1 MQHHIW
7 LTSDAK
13 SLLTLIPGWPKVN
26 LILVTCIYF
35 IICRRL
41 YKLTSFLRGMLLP
54 NDRAKCVQ
62 NLTYMV
68 FTILGF
74 YALAH
79 SLSTMK
85 AVSTVSVVI
94 LCVISGV
101 IIYQSVIDLCWR
113 SLREN
118 TPMPANSLPTE
129 SKTPIIPEK
138 ESAIVKLSPP
148 LIGTLVIFI
157 LSLLWQ
163 VTTKNGAGKILPL
176 PATCEADVNNGM
188 WVPINGCNEFSR
200 GSGHRNYH
208 VSGMASCTN
217 TYVWGW
223 YATASNS
230 MCRFSNRSE
239 KKLKAQLVQR
249 HMVFIGD
256 SMIRNLF
263 HAVSRAMGE
272 ESAGAYDATLPKH
285 SDVSRTIGTTQ
296 LEFRWAPMAE
306 DALGK
311 LQHYNNDA
319 SSALAVPDVLIM
331 GGGAWDRLHSWAIA
345 DKEHMALKRTLKAL
359 AVSMERAKLHGMPT
373 VWVNPTTINTKA
385 LLTDEKRENL
395 KETDMQQMRELTAQ
409 MGVWLASSFVLDGT
423 AFSKGRVQESYDGVH
438 YPPHVYDAG
447 AQILANSMD
456 WVLFDRL
463 PKEEFSPPRPGSMA
477 SPIMGLLM
485 LGFVSLGL
493 FLFDGFFGF
502 SYIASLLVNGVLPKD
517 LYEESFSPLH
527 ESMKLPPI
535 RGRVRGLSADKDILG
550 LLANSADL
558 DSSSLPFSR

>member
-26 LILVTCIYF
+26 FILVTCIYF
-35 IICRRL
+35 TLCRRL
-41 YKLTSFLRGMLLP
+41 YKLTIFLRGMLLP
-54 NDRAKCVQ
+54 NDKAKCVQ

-74 YALAH
+74 YMLAY
-79 SLSTMK
+79 SLSTVN
-85 AVSTVSVVI
+85 AISTTSVVI
-94 LCVISGV
+94 LCVTAGV
-101 IIYQSVIDLCWR
+101 LIYQSVLDLCWR
-113 SLREN
+113 SFRESPPVPSN
-118 TPMPANSLPTE
+118 TLPVD
-129 SKTPIIPEK
+129 SVATPIIPEK
-138 ESAIVKLSPP
+138 ESIVIKVSPP

-176 PATCEADVNNGM
+176 PPMCEADVNNGR

-200 GSGHRNYH
+200 GSGYRHYH

-217 TYVWGW
+217 SYVWGW
-223 YATASNS
+223 YATPSNS
-230 MCRFSNRSE
+230 MCRFSNRSD
-239 KKLKAQLVQR
+239 KRLKSQLTQR

-263 HAVSRAMGE
+263 HAFSRAMGE

-285 SDVSRTIGTTQ
+285 SDVSRPIGTTQ

-311 LQHYNNDA
+311 LEQYNKGAA
-319 SSALAVPDVLIM
+319 SAQAVPDVLVM
-331 GGGAWDRLHSWAIA
+331 GGGAWDRLHSWAIV
-345 DKEHMALKRTLKAL
+345 DKEHKILRKTLKTL
-359 AVSMERAKLHGMPT
+359 ADEMGKAKLNGIPS

-395 KETDMQQMRELTAQ
+395 KEVDMQQMRELTAQ

-423 AFSKGRVQESYDGVH
+423 AFSRDRVQESYDGVH
-438 YPPHVYDAG
+438 YPPQVYDAG

-463 PKEEFSPPRPGSMA
+463 TKDEFVPPRPGSMA
-477 SPIMGLLM
+477 SPMMGVAM

-493 FLFDGFFGF
+493 FLYDGFFGF
-502 SYIASLLVNGVLPKD
+502 SYIASIFVKGVFPKD
-517 LYEESFSPLH
+517 LYEESFSSLH
-527 ESMKLPPI
+527 EKMKLPQVI
-535 RGRVRGLSADKDILG
+535 GRVQGLSADKDILS
-550 LLANSADL
+550 LLAKTA
-558 DSSSLPFSR
+558 DSSSSQFSR